1 MSIVLCDDHTMF
13 LDALAGALTGMHH
26 DVTATCLAPE
36 PMMAVVRESQP
47 DGCVLDV
54 SFGGRS
60 RLDAAFDVHEA
71 SPGTVVV
78 LLTGAVTEAEWQAYD
93 EGVVHGM
100 ISKSLEIA
108 ELDRCLQRILDGE
121 RLVAGFS
128 RPMPS
133 PQAPGMPEPLTD
145 REMDVLRLLV
155 EGASTPSIATLLQVS
170 ANTVRTH
177 VQNVLRKLGVHHRS
191 MAACRAVELGLV
203 EVGP

>member
-13 LDALAGALTGMHH
+13 LDALAGALTDLHH
-26 DVTATCLAPE
+26 DVTATCLDPE
-36 PMMAVVRESQP
+36 PMVAVVREHQP

-54 SFGGRS
+54 RFRGRS

-71 SPGTVVV
+71 APDTAVV

-93 EGVVHGM
+93 DGVVDGM
-100 ISKSLEIA
+100 ISKGLEIA
-108 ELDRCLQRILDGE
+108 ELDRCLQRILAGE

-128 RPMPS
+128 RPVS
-133 PQAPGMPEPLTD
+133 APAPPEMLEPLTA

-155 EGASTPSIATLLQVS
+155 EGDSTPSIACRLEVS

-177 VQNVLRKLGVHHRS
+177 VQNVLRKLGVHHRN